1 MAAFVVPKEKTL
13 MSQTSAQVQSPD
25 RSAPAGDELPRPAR
39 FDEVK
44 GWFRPVDQLL
54 FDWFLSHQRDREQ
67 AGDLLEL
74 GAYLGK
80 SAIFMGSYLRPGE
93 EFTVC
98 DLWDS
103 PAPDASNSA
112 EMNRSYATLTRRA
125 FEANYLS
132 FHDEL
137 PSLVQ
142 APTSAITTR
151 VRPGSCR
158 FVHVDAS
165 HLYEHVHG
173 DIRAAER
180 LLTPEGVV
188 VFDDFRAEHCP
199 GVAAAVWG
207 AVATAGLTPLCIT
220 GTKLYGTW
228 GDPEAVRGELL
239 GWLETRTDLWHG
251 VEEVAGAPL
260 IRIDGRRAEA
270 PAHPRS
276 RHRAEPVTDAPADGP
291 APRPA
296 PATSPATAAP
306 GRRAGSPRI
315 RRLVRDLLP
324 PLLTRAL
331 GRAFR
336 RRGSSH

>member
-1 MAAFVVPKEKTL
+1 
-13 MSQTSAQVQSPD
+13 MSQTSAQVQFPD
-25 RSAPAGDELPRPAR
+25 RSTTPTGDELPRPAR
-39 FDEVK
+39 LDDVK

-54 FDWFLSHQRDREQ
+54 FDWFLGRQRDHGH

-80 SAIFMGSYLRPGE
+80 SAIFIGSYLRPGE

-112 EMNRSYATLTRRA
+112 EMDRSYATLTRRA

-137 PSLVQ
+137 PRLVQ
-142 APTSAITTR
+142 APTSVITSR
-151 VRPGSCR
+151 VRAASCR
-158 FVHVDAS
+158 FVHIDAS

-180 LLTPEGVV
+180 LLTSEGVV

-228 GDPEAVRGELL
+228 GDPTQVRAELL

-260 IRIDGRRAEA
+260 VRIDGRRAEV
-270 PAHPRS
+270 PEHPRS
-276 RHRAEPVTDAPADGP
+276 RHRAEPVSEAAGADRT
-291 APRPA
+291 APA
-296 PATSPATAAP
+296 PAASPAPASPRPRT
-306 GRRAGSPRI
+306 GSPRVH
-315 RRLVRDLLP
+315 RLVRDLLP

-331 GRAFR
+331 VRTFR
-336 RRGSSH
+336 RRA

>member
-1 MAAFVVPKEKTL
+1 
-13 MSQTSAQVQSPD
+13 MSQTGAQVHFPD
-25 RSAPAGDELPRPAR
+25 RSTTPGGDELPRPAR
-39 FDEVK
+39 LDDVK

-54 FDWFLSHQRDREQ
+54 FDWFLGHQRDHGH

-112 EMNRSYATLTRRA
+112 EMDRSYATLTRRA

-137 PSLVQ
+137 PRLVQ
-142 APTSAITTR
+142 APTSVITCR
-151 VRPGSCR
+151 VRAASCR

-180 LLTPEGVV
+180 LLTSAWRLTARVTRPADLRFFPGQRRRPFFTLRGVEQ
-188 VFDDFRAEHCP
+188 RSIEER
-199 GVAAAVWG
+199 
-207 AVATAGLTPLCIT
+207 PLCMSV
-220 GTKLYGTW
+220 
-228 GDPEAVRGELL
+228 P
-239 GWLETRTDLWHG
+239 
-251 VEEVAGAPL
+251 AGA
-260 IRIDGRRAEA
+260 
-270 PAHPRS
+270 
-276 RHRAEPVTDAPADGP
+276 
-291 APRPA
+291 
-296 PATSPATAAP
+296 
-306 GRRAGSPRI
+306 
-315 RRLVRDLLP
+315 
-324 PLLTRAL
+324 
-331 GRAFR
+331 
-336 RRGSSH
+336 

>member
-1 MAAFVVPKEKTL
+1 
-13 MSQTSAQVQSPD
+13 MSQTSAQVQFPD
-25 RSAPAGDELPRPAR
+25 RSATPVGDDLPRPTR
-39 FDEVK
+39 LDDVK

-54 FDWFLSHQRDREQ
+54 FDWFLTHQQDREH

-80 SAIFMGSYLRPGE
+80 SAIFLGSYLRPGE

-103 PAPDASNSA
+103 PAPDSSNSA
-112 EMNRSYATLTRRA
+112 EMDRSYATLTRRA

-142 APTSAITTR
+142 APTSVITSR
-151 VRPGSCR
+151 VRPASCR
-158 FVHVDAS
+158 FVHIDAS

-207 AVATAGLTPLCIT
+207 AVATAGLRPLCIT

-228 GDPEAVRGELL
+228 GDAGQLRGELL
-239 GWLETRTDLWHG
+239 GWLGTRTDLWHG

-260 IRIDGRRAEA
+260 VRIDGHRAQA

-276 RHRAEPVTDAPADGP
+276 RHRARPAADGQ
-291 APRPA
+291 ADRPSPV
-296 PATSPATAAP
+296 PATSPAAAP
-306 GRRAGSPRI
+306 PARRGGPPRL
-315 RRLVRDLLP
+315 RGVVRDLLP

-331 GRAFR
+331 VRAFR
-336 RRGSSH
+336 RSA

>member
-1 MAAFVVPKEKTL
+1 MAAFVVPREKTL
-13 MSQTSAQVQSPD
+13 MSQTSAQVQFPD
-25 RSAPAGDELPRPAR
+25 RPATPAGDELPRPTR
-39 FDEVK
+39 LDDVK

-54 FDWFLSHQRDREQ
+54 FDWFLTHQQDREHP
-67 AGDLLEL
+67 GDLLEL

-80 SAIFMGSYLRPGE
+80 SAIFMGAYLRPGE

-112 EMNRSYATLTRRA
+112 EMDRSYATLTRRA

-132 FHDEL
+132 FHDRL
-137 PSLVQ
+137 PHLVQ
-142 APTSAITTR
+142 APTSVITSH
-151 VRPGSCR
+151 VRPAGCR
-158 FVHVDAS
+158 FVHIDAS

-173 DIRAAER
+173 DIRSAER
-180 LLTPEGVV
+180 LLTPEGIV

-228 GDPEAVRGELL
+228 GDPEEVRGELL

-260 IRIDGRRAEA
+260 IRIDGRKAKA
-270 PAHPRS
+270 PAHPPS
-276 RHRAEPVTDAPADGP
+276 RHRAEPVADEPGDAPAP
-291 APRPA
+291 ASATIPA
-296 PATSPATAAP
+296 PASPA
-306 GRRAGSPRI
+306 RRSGPPRV
-315 RRLVRDLLP
+315 RGLVRDLLP

-331 GRAFR
+331 VRTFR
-336 RRGSSH
+336 RGA

>member
-1 MAAFVVPKEKTL
+1 
-13 MSQTSAQVQSPD
+13 MSQTSAQVQFPD
-25 RSAPAGDELPRPAR
+25 RPTTPAGDELPRPTR
-39 FDEVK
+39 LDDVK

-54 FDWFLSHQRDREQ
+54 FDWFLTHQQDREHP
-67 AGDLLEL
+67 GDLLEL

-80 SAIFMGSYLRPGE
+80 SAIFMGAYLRPDD

-112 EMNRSYATLTRRA
+112 EMDRSYATLTRRA

-132 FHDEL
+132 FHDRL
-137 PSLVQ
+137 PHLVQ
-142 APTSAITTR
+142 APTSVITSR
-151 VRPGSCR
+151 VRPAGCR
-158 FVHVDAS
+158 FVHIDAS

-173 DIRAAER
+173 DIRSAER
-180 LLTPEGVV
+180 LLTPEGIV

-228 GDPEAVRGELL
+228 GDPEEVRGELL

-260 IRIDGRRAEA
+260 IRIDGRKAKA
-270 PAHPRS
+270 PAHPPS
-276 RHRAEPVTDAPADGP
+276 RHRAEPAAAGP
-291 APRPA
+291 AAAPA
-296 PATSPATAAP
+296 PASAPSPAPASPA
-306 GRRAGSPRI
+306 RRSGSPRV

-331 GRAFR
+331 VRTFR
-336 RRGSSH
+336 RGA

>member
-1 MAAFVVPKEKTL
+1 
-13 MSQTSAQVQSPD
+13 MSQTSAQVQFPD
-25 RSAPAGDELPRPAR
+25 RPTTPAGDELPRPTR
-39 FDEVK
+39 LDDVK

-54 FDWFLSHQRDREQ
+54 FDWFLTHQQDREQ
-67 AGDLLEL
+67 TGDLLEL

-112 EMNRSYATLTRRA
+112 EMDRSYATLTRRA

-132 FHDEL
+132 FHDRL
-137 PSLVQ
+137 PHLVQ
-142 APTSAITTR
+142 APTSVITSH
-151 VRPGSCR
+151 VRPAGCR
-158 FVHVDAS
+158 FVHIDAS
-165 HLYEHVHG
+165 HLYEHVQG
-173 DIRAAER
+173 DIRSAER
-180 LLTPEGVV
+180 LLTPGGIV

-228 GDPEAVRGELL
+228 GDPEEVRGELL
-239 GWLETRTDLWHG
+239 GWLETRADLWHG
-251 VEEVAGAPL
+251 VEDVAGAPL
-260 IRIDGRRAEA
+260 IRIDGRKAKA
-270 PAHPRS
+270 PAHPPS
-276 RHRAEPVTDAPADGP
+276 RHRAEPVADEPADAPAP
-291 APRPA
+291 ASATVPA
-296 PATSPATAAP
+296 PASPA
-306 GRRAGSPRI
+306 RRSGSPRV
-315 RRLVRDLLP
+315 RGLVRDLLP

-331 GRAFR
+331 VRTFR
-336 RRGSSH
+336 RDR